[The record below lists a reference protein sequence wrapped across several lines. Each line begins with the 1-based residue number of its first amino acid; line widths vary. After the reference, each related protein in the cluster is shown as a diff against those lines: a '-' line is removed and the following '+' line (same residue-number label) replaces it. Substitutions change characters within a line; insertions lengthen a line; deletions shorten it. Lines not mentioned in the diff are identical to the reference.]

1 MNLFN
6 AVLAHAIALKSP
18 ILQARI
24 NQMNCDKAPQPPA
37 APVINV
43 VLPNNLYGQY
53 PPPVLPPPIPAPH
66 TTGLIPTTHEPGSRL
81 NMATFCTV
89 YELSDAILQ

>member
-1 MNLFN
+1 MNLFD

-18 ILQARI
+18 ILQAQI
-24 NQMNCDKAPQPPA
+24 NQMNHDKAPQPPP

-53 PPPVLPPPIPAPH
+53 PPPALPPPISAPQM
-66 TTGLIPTTHEPGSRL
+66 TGLIPTTHEPGLRL
-81 NMATFCTV
+81 NMATFCMV
-89 YELSDAILQ
+89 YELSDTILQ